1 MLRWYTLLAILFS
14 LLTYQSSIQAISGE
28 PITITRVDLVDH
40 TGASA
45 LPTIGTQATI
55 QVVLEN
61 NQAVEQNFVY
71 IVQIKDSNG
80 FTIHLSWTTVTLMP
94 LASKT
99 AISQPW
105 EVNSAGSYT
114 VEVFV
119 WKDVTNPVPLSY
131 GDNSFV
137 VSSFG
142 RSPEEECKG
151 SSACFQGRVTKIV
164 DGDTIDV
171 DERRIRL
178 ALVNTPERGQAGY
191 EEAKEF
197 TKSLCP
203 VGLKVLVDQDDL
215 QLYDRYDRMIAVVYC
230 DGALLNAELL
240 FADHAKILTK
250 YCKDSE
256 FSDEE
261 WAQLFGC

>member
-1 MLRWYTLLAILFS
+1 MLKLYILFAVLFS
-14 LLTYQSSIQAISGE
+14 VLTYQSSIHAFSGE
-28 PITITRVDLVDH
+28 PISIIRVNLLDH
-40 TGASA
+40 TGALA
-45 LPTIGTQATI
+45 PPTIGKQAKI
-55 QVVLEN
+55 QAFLKN
-61 NQAVEQNFVY
+61 NQDAEQNFVY

-94 LASKT
+94 LASTT
-99 AISQPW
+99 AVSQPW
-105 EVNSAGSYT
+105 EVTSPDSYT

-137 VSSFG
+137 VSSFS
-142 RSPEEECKG
+142 RAPEDKCKG
-151 SSACFQGRVTKIV
+151 TSACFEGRVTKVV

-171 DERRIRL
+171 DETRIRL

-191 EEAKEF
+191 EEATQF

-203 VGLKVLVDQDDL
+203 VGSKVLVDQDDF
-215 QLYDRYDRMIAVVYC
+215 QLYDQYDRMVAVVYC
-230 DGALLNAELL
+230 GGALLNAELL
-240 FADHAKILTK
+240 FAGHAEILTK